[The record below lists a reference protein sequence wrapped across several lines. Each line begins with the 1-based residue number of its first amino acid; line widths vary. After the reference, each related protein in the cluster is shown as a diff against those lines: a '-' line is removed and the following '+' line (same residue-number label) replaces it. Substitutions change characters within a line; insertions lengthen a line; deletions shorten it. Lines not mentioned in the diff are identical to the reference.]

1 MKRKEIRQSIGSGKM
16 IRSTGNQNWWENVEM
31 WMLEWAVK
39 ECTMQNYNIEGVK
52 IVVIIK
58 SRL

>member
-1 MKRKEIRQSIGSGKM
+1 MIGS
-16 IRSTGNQNWWENVEM
+16 ICNQNWWENVEM
-31 WMLEWAVK
+31 WILEWAVK

-52 IVVIIK
+52 ILVIIK